1 MTRRG
6 GGKPPYHCA
15 ICEQSF
21 TIKADLRQ
29 HTANH
34 SDTSNKKLI
43 CATCGWNFDDSHA
56 LELHRIQSS
65 HGDPQTARPN
75 PRNEDLE
82 PLTEESE
89 MAVTCSR
96 CQKTFNNQKQHNAH
110 RSNVASDCADWRH
123 TAPKHSTTS
132 PEAARGYVDLDR
144 PKDGSPVVPFCKDPN
159 ASSSSEADT
168 VDSDDGVKC
177 HDCKRVFHS
186 RGHYNN
192 HMLGCTPISS
202 SKKHRQVLKATKPGS
217 NTRTITNHVRA
228 SPQQRQA
235 PTAAPAP
242 RAQSSSSTLSAP
254 INDLS
259 SFACN
264 FEGCG
269 RVFRSEAGLNQH
281 KTDAHGIGGQA
292 LNAVGRAVREQ
303 MRQEGLLLQPSSASS
318 RGRGQ
323 RGRPA
328 PRASPSAPRG
338 APSASRMAPPA
349 PQMTPSKHRTTQ
361 QVPSQPLTFAR
372 PMPIQHHMPPTQP
385 IQLPSST
392 IMSGVAELDQAKQV
406 QAKILRLLIQSDIFI
421 QHDGKMNVCGIDWTR
436 VGVAKQHEVV
446 AMFDTM
452 CHLPKI
458 LQGEYVPAPKAFKD
472 DYNTEYPFSDFEPS
486 PARNPS
492 KPALDV
498 VAISCSK
505 VVLKGGFQEI
515 VKIAAVDLATCR
527 ILMNHLVCTDP
538 HAEVLD
544 WRSAVTGLFS
554 WRDMEAAR
562 KSGYK
567 VFKGW
572 MAARNALHKFIDK
585 ETIVVGH
592 NLRSDLDSLRMVHGR
607 AVDIAKVVEKAAQG
621 PLSKAQLALDSLCKT
636 YSEISLRS
644 DPEYG
649 RDSLMNAFA
658 VREFGLWALKNRE
671 QLARI
676 AKQKSLDYQATM
688 PRAAV
693 VGA

>member
-1 MTRRG
+1 
-6 GGKPPYHCA
+6 
-15 ICEQSF
+15 
-21 TIKADLRQ
+21 
-29 HTANH
+29 
-34 SDTSNKKLI
+34 
-43 CATCGWNFDDSHA
+43 
-56 LELHRIQSS
+56 
-65 HGDPQTARPN
+65 
-75 PRNEDLE
+75 
-82 PLTEESE
+82 
-89 MAVTCSR
+89 
-96 CQKTFNNQKQHNAH
+96 
-110 RSNVASDCADWRH
+110 
-123 TAPKHSTTS
+123 
-132 PEAARGYVDLDR
+132 
-144 PKDGSPVVPFCKDPN
+144 
-159 ASSSSEADT
+159 
-168 VDSDDGVKC
+168 
-177 HDCKRVFHS
+177 
-186 RGHYNN
+186 
-192 HMLGCTPISS
+192 
-202 SKKHRQVLKATKPGS
+202 
-217 NTRTITNHVRA
+217 
-228 SPQQRQA
+228 
-235 PTAAPAP
+235 
-242 RAQSSSSTLSAP
+242 
-254 INDLS
+254 
-259 SFACN
+259 
-264 FEGCG
+264 
-269 RVFRSEAGLNQH
+269 
-281 KTDAHGIGGQA
+281 
-292 LNAVGRAVREQ
+292 
-303 MRQEGLLLQPSSASS
+303 
-318 RGRGQ
+318 
-323 RGRPA
+323 
-328 PRASPSAPRG
+328 
-338 APSASRMAPPA
+338 
-349 PQMTPSKHRTTQ
+349 
-361 QVPSQPLTFAR
+361 
-372 PMPIQHHMPPTQP
+372 
-385 IQLPSST
+385 
-392 IMSGVAELDQAKQV
+392 MSGVAELDQAKQV

-436 VGVAKQHEVV
+436 IGVAKQHEVV

-486 PARNPS
+486 PARNPL

-505 VVLKGGFQEI
+505 VVLKGGFQEM
-515 VKIAAVDLATCR
+515 VKIAAVDLATCQ
-527 ILMNHLVCTDP
+527 ILMNHLVCTDS

-554 WRDMEAAR
+554 WKDMEAAR

-572 MAARNALHKFIDK
+572 MAALNALHKFIDK